1 MWPFKKKTK
10 IGAGDKSDGV
20 EILSST
26 EASALNDLRMITMD
40 DLTAFHSQ
48 GLTPSIFQN
57 FDGNKFYNGYGLTD
71 IQIIDYWA
79 LRQKSLSLFTTNLYG
94 RGIIRRYVT
103 NVINDGLTLESQVEN
118 SIIGMSD
125 DAAAEWTENVENRF
139 NLWASN
145 PNLCDYKQRVEGE
158 FGEIQ
163 AEAYQSA
170 LVGGDVLV
178 VIRFSQKYNLPYIQL
193 IPGEAVVMPLVEQ
206 KNTKII
212 HGVELDSRNRQVAYW
227 VRQEDGTVIRMAA
240 VGARTGR
247 RKAFLL
253 YGTDKRMDEV
263 RGQPLLALIL
273 QSIKEIDRYRDSVQR
288 KALINSYLAMFI
300 KKDQP
305 VLGTAPMTGGA
316 VRVDNITT
324 AGGQAG
330 ITDGTGTRTVP
341 VTQHIPGMVMQELA
355 PGETPVAF
363 DSSGSNL
370 DFGPFEATIINGM
383 AWALEMPPEILT
395 LAFTNNYS
403 ASQAAINEYKMFLN
417 RTRRGIGRGL
427 CKPIFAEWF
436 TAEIVLGKI
445 VANGYLEAVRDPK
458 QYDIATAW
466 LLSDWTGAIKP
477 STDIKKQAQGHEI
490 MVDRG
495 WITNARSSR
504 ELTGTKFSKN
514 IKTIEKENIQKAAAL
529 RPLLELEQ
537 EFGADNTR
545 QAESELDN
553 VRNGTGAKTIL
564 SEMAAMAARI
574 DELEEVL
581 IDG

>member
-1 MWPFKKKTK
+1 MVEPLSPGQAQVHFPEIEDFKMWPFTKKPQPPVIADTTP
-10 IGAGDKSDGV
+10 INEVS
-20 EILSST
+20 
-26 EASALNDLRMITMD
+26 MITME
-40 DLTAFHSQ
+40 DLQAFHGS
-48 GLTPSIFQN
+48 GLTPSIFEN
-57 FDGNKFYNGYGLTD
+57 FDGNKFFNGYGLTD
-71 IQIIDYWA
+71 IHIIDYWA
-79 LRQKSLSLFTTNLYG
+79 LRQKSQSLFTTNLYG

-103 NVINDGLTLESQVEN
+103 NVINDGLTLESMIEN
-118 SIIGMSD
+118 SIIGMDD
-125 DAAAEWTENVENRF
+125 DAAAEWTEDVENRF
-139 NLWASN
+139 NLWSSN
-145 PNLCDYKQRVEGE
+145 PKLCDYKNRVNGE

-178 VIRFSQKYNLPYIQL
+178 VIRFSARFNLPQIQL
-193 IPGEAVVMPLVEQ
+193 IPGEAIVMPLVEQ
-206 KNTKII
+206 KNVKII
-212 HGVELDSRNRQVAYW
+212 HGVELDSRNRHVAYW
-227 VRQEDGTVIRMAA
+227 VRQDDGTVIRMAA
-240 VGARTGR
+240 VGARTGK

-300 KKDQP
+300 KKDNEM
-305 VLGTAPMTGGA
+305 LGTAPMTGGA
-316 VRVDNITT
+316 VRVDNVT
-324 AGGQAG
+324 ASGSQAG

-363 DSSGSNL
+363 DSSASNL
-370 DFGPFEATIINGM
+370 DFGPFEAAIMNGI
-383 AWALEMPPEILT
+383 AWALETPPEILV
-395 LAFTNNYS
+395 LSFQNNYS

-417 RTRRGIGRGL
+417 RTRRGVGRGF
-427 CKPIFAEWF
+427 CKPIFIEWF

-445 VANGYLEAVRDPK
+445 TANGYLESVRDPR
-458 QYDIATAW
+458 QYDIETAW
-466 LLSDWTGAIKP
+466 TLSDWTGAIKP

-514 IKTIEKENIQKAAAL
+514 IKTIQKENIQKAEAM

-537 EFGADNTR
+537 EFGPESTR
-545 QAESELDN
+545 QAESEF
-553 VRNGTGAKTIL
+553 
-564 SEMAAMAARI
+564 AAMSARL
-574 DELEEVL
+574 DDLYEHVEEG
-581 IDG
+581 ISDGQ